1 MVMVHMHAASTPQAL
16 LWAYLL
22 SPNGETK
29 TIEAKAIPDAL
40 AQCSFSGEYLWLHVQ
55 SDAEDAGTLLQSSG
69 LHQTVID
76 SLLALETRPRAMTLH
91 QGTLVYLRGI
101 NKNPDADPED
111 MVSLRTWYNK
121 NIIVSAR
128 RKNRRLA
135 SIQNL
140 RDEIASA
147 QVPIS
152 PSALLLNMITKVADT
167 ILDTVD
173 EMDESL
179 VGFETREQLR
189 KEDRQNLSI
198 VRRQAASIRR
208 YLAPQ
213 RDALDALLRLPDAL
227 SQNQSFELREQTD
240 RMSRYVEDMDLL
252 RERAIVLQDE
262 LRNRIAEQ
270 QGVRMYVLSMV
281 TAIFLPLSFL
291 TGVFGMNVGGLPG
304 TESANAFLYLMLGMG
319 ALSICMLV
327 AMLWKRWL

>member
-1 MVMVHMHAASTPQAL
+1 M
-16 LWAYLL
+16 
-22 SPNGETK
+22 
-29 TIEAKAIPDAL
+29 
-40 AQCSFSGEYLWLHVQ
+40 
-55 SDAEDAGTLLQSSG
+55 
-69 LHQTVID
+69 
-76 SLLALETRPRAMTLH
+76 
-91 QGTLVYLRGI
+91 
-101 NKNPDADPED
+101 
-111 MVSLRTWYNK
+111 
-121 NIIVSAR
+121 
-128 RKNRRLA
+128 
-135 SIQNL
+135 
-140 RDEIASA
+140 IA
-147 QVPIS
+147 
-152 PSALLLNMITKVADT
+152 KVADT

-304 TESANAFLYLMLGMG
+304 TDSANAFVYLMLGMG
-319 ALSICMLV
+319 VLSICMLV